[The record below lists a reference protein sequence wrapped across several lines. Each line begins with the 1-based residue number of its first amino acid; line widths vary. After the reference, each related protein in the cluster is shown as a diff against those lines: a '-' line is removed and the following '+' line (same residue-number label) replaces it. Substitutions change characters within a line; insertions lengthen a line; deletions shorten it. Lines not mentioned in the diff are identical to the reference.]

1 MKLFGRFFKVPTLN
15 STVTNLK
22 LFKGNL
28 SSEVTNLLSED
39 LGVSSILLVLRQQ
52 IHLLRPS
59 EEAPLFLP
67 FNSFC
72 CEGAIVFPETLSIL
86 C

>member
-1 MKLFGRFFKVPTLN
+1 MKLFGRFFKVPTLH
-15 STVTNLK
+15 STLTNLK
-22 LFKGNL
+22 VFKGNL

-39 LGVSSILLVLRQQ
+39 LGISTIPLVLGQE

-67 FNSFC
+67 FNSDC
-72 CEGAIVFPETLSIL
+72 GQGAIFFLETLSIL